1 MNSYLRVVLVGITLC
16 ISVGLLPAETGR
28 EAWLGYAPITDTERA
43 KYAALPASAVAV
55 GDSELVRTAQKELV
69 RGIRGMMGRTLRE
82 SAVLPQESTFVIGA
96 LDNIHAL
103 IPNLHPTSQ
112 LAADG
117 YWLTTAKVKG
127 HDVIVITAAND
138 RGVLYGVFAFLSKIA
153 RNQVIYPPNEMHSLS
168 RRSAG

>member
-1 MNSYLRVVLVGITLC
+1 
-16 ISVGLLPAETGR
+16 
-28 EAWLGYAPITDTERA
+28 
-43 KYAALPASAVAV
+43 
-55 GDSELVRTAQKELV
+55 
-69 RGIRGMMGRTLRE
+69 MGRTLRE
-82 SAVLPQESTFVIGA
+82 SAELPQESTFVIGA

-127 HDVIVITAAND
+127 HGVIVITAAND

-153 RNQVIYPPNEMHSLS
+153 RNLVIYPPNEMYSLS